1 MLTLLVAAPAG
12 IGLLLM
18 GSLPP
23 IDGEI
28 KLAGLK
34 DEVKVTFDAWGV
46 PTLRAETREDAFFT
60 LGFVTAG
67 DRLFQ
72 LDLSRRK
79 AAGRLAEVFGGG
91 ALASDRRQRTLGT
104 ERAAATIVAMLPL
117 KQRRVLDAYAGGI
130 NAFINQTTILPFEF
144 WITGHRP
151 APWAPAD
158 SILVAINM
166 FQLLTFTERDER
178 MLSVM
183 SETLP
188 YEVTAFLTPDTDA
201 FSAPCLAERDR
212 FGPYNPSLSRRWP
225 GFETSI
231 GSRFTGAP

>member
-1 MLTLLVAAPAG
+1 MKSRLVVLTLLFAVPAA
-12 IGLLLM
+12 IGSLLM
-18 GSLPP
+18 GSLPL

-28 KLAGLK
+28 KLAGLRH
-34 DEVKVTFDAWGV
+34 EVKVTFDPWGV
-46 PTLRAETREDAFFT
+46 PTLHAETREDAFFT

-91 ALASDRRQRTLGT
+91 TLESDRRQRTLGT
-104 ERAAATIVAMLPL
+104 ERAAATIVAILPL

-151 APWAPAD
+151 AP
-158 SILVAINM
+158 
-166 FQLLTFTERDER
+166 
-178 MLSVM
+178 
-183 SETLP
+183 
-188 YEVTAFLTPDTDA
+188 
-201 FSAPCLAERDR
+201 
-212 FGPYNPSLSRRWP
+212 
-225 GFETSI
+225 
-231 GSRFTGAP
+231 